1 MTTPSGHAA
10 LRIELVDAGHD
21 SRDCVHPGAPHR
33 HGTRV
38 AYVTDRCRCMAC
50 RAANRDAE
58 RHRTAALRQGC
69 WRPFVDAEPALEH
82 LELLRRHGVG
92 LDQIVKI
99 SRTPKATIR
108 RVLREPAAAPLRIR
122 TETADRVLAI
132 QLSPRHLA
140 PRSKVDATE
149 TQSRIR
155 ALLDAGHTIPELARA
170 LGKSPVSLRRS
181 LGRRTVTTHTATSV
195 RDLYTSIIGNAV
207 QWILPAAVPHDRIP
221 RDQVDGSSG
230 ARGQIPE
237 TRRAGSRANRSGTG
251 TNRYPIKEIDG

>member
-1 MTTPSGHAA
+1 
-10 LRIELVDAGHD
+10 
-21 SRDCVHPGAPHR
+21 
-33 HGTRV
+33 
-38 AYVTDRCRCMAC
+38 MAC

-69 WRPFVDAEPALEH
+69 WRPFVDAEPAREH

-170 LGKSPVSLRRS
+170 LGKSPVSLRRT
-181 LGRRTVTTHTATSV
+181 LDRRTVTTHTATSV
-195 RDLYTSIIGNAV
+195 RDLYTSISGNAV
-207 QWILPAAVPHDRIP
+207 QWIPRAAVPH
-221 RDQVDGSSG
+221 
-230 ARGQIPE
+230 AC
-237 TRRAGSRANRSGTG
+237 SRPS
-251 TNRYPIKEIDG
+251 